1 MAETRRQCCR
11 SGPTAP
17 SRDAWRTIRYIAGLQ
32 SVDII
37 ANQNADSERHFLMD
51 RGNIPVVRFPELA
64 SCMMSESRASRTRAE
79 WSIGTLQT
87 SWRCASEERRW
98 LPVGGEASGQGIDMC
113 DEEHHIPC
121 TIGRLYVE
129 VTAQIVATAGTDL
142 SDSK

>member
-37 ANQNADSERHFLMD
+37 ANQNANSEWHFFMD

-64 SCMMSESRASRTRAE
+64 SCMMSDPELHAPEPNGPSAHSK
-79 WSIGTLQT
+79 
-87 SWRCASEERRW
+87 RRGDV
-98 LPVGGEASGQGIDMC
+98 LLKNAVGF
-113 DEEHHIPC
+113 
-121 TIGRLYVE
+121 
-129 VTAQIVATAGTDL
+129 
-142 SDSK
+142 